1 MDRTLDEFDEKAKE
15 FIDKGEYHRLRDV
28 LREYSMCAAY
38 EIGEELDNPSR
49 FLRLSGVD
57 INNIDDFTEYRVAK
71 SVIRTEIR
79 KKKKGSMF
87 SRIKKKVNGN

>member
-1 MDRTLDEFDEKAKE
+1 MDRALDEFDEKAKE
-15 FIDKGEYHRLRDV
+15 FIDKGEYHRIRDV

-38 EIGEELDNPSR
+38 EIGDELDNPSR

>member
-1 MDRTLDEFDEKAKE
+1 MDRALDEFDEKAKE
-15 FIDKGEYHRLRDV
+15 FIEKGEYNRIRDV

>member
-1 MDRTLDEFDEKAKE
+1 MDRTLDEFDERARE
-15 FIDKGEYHRLRDV
+15 FIDDGEIHRIRDV

-49 FLRLSGVD
+49 FLKVSGVD
-57 INNIDDFTEYRVAK
+57 IDNIDDFTEYRVAK
-71 SVIRTEIR
+71 SMIRSEIR

-87 SRIKKKVNGN
+87 SRIKKKVNGE

>member
-15 FIDKGEYHRLRDV
+15 FIDKGEYHRIRDV

-38 EIGEELDNPSR
+38 EIGDELDNPSR

-79 KKKKGSMF
+79 KEKKGSMF

>member
-15 FIDKGEYHRLRDV
+15 FIDQGEHHRIRDV

-38 EIGEELDNPSR
+38 EIGIELEKPSR
-49 FLRLSGVD
+49 FLRMSGVD
-57 INNIDDFTEYRVAK
+57 IDNIDDFTEYRVAK
-71 SVIRTEIR
+71 SVIRSEIR

-87 SRIKKKVNGN
+87 TRIKKKVNGK

>member
-15 FIDKGEYHRLRDV
+15 FIDKGEYHRIRDV

-38 EIGEELDNPSR
+38 EIGDELDNPSR